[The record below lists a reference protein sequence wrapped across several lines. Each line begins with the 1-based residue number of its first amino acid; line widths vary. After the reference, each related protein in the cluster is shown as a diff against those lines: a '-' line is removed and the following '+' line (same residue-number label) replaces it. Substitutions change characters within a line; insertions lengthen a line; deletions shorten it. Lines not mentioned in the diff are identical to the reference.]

1 MNSGNLPYRWSA
13 AECERQGLPVTTENQ
28 RNVLGR
34 ALKLIRFPLMTVDE
48 FAGCA
53 AQSGL
58 LLDKEVVSLF
68 LYFIVNPKPAIDFI
82 ETPRSTMPGHELM
95 VNRFQQVEMRWGYS
109 GPSDRIR

>member
-1 MNSGNLPYRWSA
+1 MGVFLLRSLVTLS
-13 AECERQGLPVTTENQ
+13 ERT
-28 RNVLGR
+28 VLGR
-34 ALKLIRFPLMTVDE
+34 ALRLIRFPLMTVDE

-68 LYFIVNPKPAIDFI
+68 LYFIVNPKPPIEFID
-82 ETPRSTMPGHELM
+82 TPRSTMPGHELH
-95 VNRFQQVEMRWGYS
+95 VSRFQQVEMRWGYS